1 MMNGTKDMSESQK
14 KEMRRRSFLFLH
26 YLIRSPFYDNFS
38 RYLQFLDK
46 AFSIIYLLNTFVF
59 SPINLSSI
67 ITLLLCQFEQR
78 IPGMKYLTSK

>member
-38 RYLQFLDK
+38 RYLQFLNK
-46 AFSIIYLLNTFVF
+46 AFSIIYLL
-59 SPINLSSI
+59 I
-67 ITLLLCQFEQR
+67 ILLLS
-78 IPGMKYLTSK
+78 I